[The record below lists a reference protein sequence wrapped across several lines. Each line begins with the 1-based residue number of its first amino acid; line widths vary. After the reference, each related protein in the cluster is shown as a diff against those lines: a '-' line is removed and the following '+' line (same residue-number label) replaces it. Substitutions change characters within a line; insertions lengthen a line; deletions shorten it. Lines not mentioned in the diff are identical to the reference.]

1 MVTSE
6 IDLGYNSKGD
16 SKVYR
21 ITCNG
26 NICRDVSVQLEVS
39 RGDADLYGNE
49 NQPPHISGSDCDSC
63 TICRSRSSNLIDS
76 CIVTTNSKQQTG
88 MNSTIIISM
97 HYNFPFD
104 STVMHHRTQR
114 TQCRLQCQH
123 LLPVSGP
130 PCRPGLQ
137 FHVILIMR

>member
-49 NQPPHISGSDCDSC
+49 NQPPHISGSDCDAC

-76 CIVTTNSKQQTG
+76 CIVTTNSKQQNG
-88 MNSTIIISM
+88 MNSTIILYM
-97 HYNFPFD
+97 HYNRFSIVPKK
-104 STVMHHRTQR
+104 
-114 TQCRLQCQH
+114 
-123 LLPVSGP
+123 
-130 PCRPGLQ
+130 
-137 FHVILIMR
+137 